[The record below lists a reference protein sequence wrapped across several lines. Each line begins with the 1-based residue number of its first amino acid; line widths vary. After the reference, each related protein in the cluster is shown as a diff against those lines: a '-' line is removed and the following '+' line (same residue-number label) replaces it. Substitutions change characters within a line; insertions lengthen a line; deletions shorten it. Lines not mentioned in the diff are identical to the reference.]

1 MVSYTVVQD
10 CGTNLHVCL
19 STACGYVCYTSINL
33 SVSIFIMYTTLA
45 LQNCNHKLEITFSL
59 YSAPPFQSLLCLLR
73 TYFPN
78 CNNTGSIE
86 DSTRLC
92 CYVIVIRLLLEY
104 MDMYIFTEYGLIKD
118 KTAFF
123 SLL

>member
-1 MVSYTVVQD
+1 MSEPV
-10 CGTNLHVCL
+10 
-19 STACGYVCYTSINL
+19 A
-33 SVSIFIMYTTLA
+33 IFNMYTTFT
-45 LQNCNHKLEITFSL
+45 LQNCNHKLEITFSSH
-59 YSAPPFQSLLCLLR
+59 SAAPFQLLLCLVR

-118 KTAFF
+118 ETAFF